1 MQAELHNRNAD
12 LAIRPAPEPIT
23 DESLTPGISFR

>member
-12 LAIRPAPEPIT
+12 LAIGPEPIA
-23 DESLTPGISFR
+23 DESLTPGIFFR